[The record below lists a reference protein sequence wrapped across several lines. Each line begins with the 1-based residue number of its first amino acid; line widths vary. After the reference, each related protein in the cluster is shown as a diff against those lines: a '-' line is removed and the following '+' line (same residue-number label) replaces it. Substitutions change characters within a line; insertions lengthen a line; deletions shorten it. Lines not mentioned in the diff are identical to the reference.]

1 MTAKLVG
8 MAWYKS
14 ENFKRVRAMYD
25 DGYMLQSTYSDWLAT
40 AELGYLHNQS
50 RGFTVV
56 KVDID
61 PEEFPRW
68 CADQKLRMN
77 AIGRLVY
84 TQFKAEQ
91 VAKARSAAES

>member
-1 MTAKLVG
+1 MTDNIVG
-8 MAWYKS
+8 MAWYKP

-25 DGYMLQSTYSDWLAT
+25 DGYMLQTTYPDWLAT

-50 RGFTVV
+50 RGVKVV
-56 KVDID
+56 RVDID

-77 AIGRLVY
+77 AVGRLVY
-84 TQFKAEQ
+84 IQFMAEQ
-91 VAKARSAAES
+91 VAKARNAAE